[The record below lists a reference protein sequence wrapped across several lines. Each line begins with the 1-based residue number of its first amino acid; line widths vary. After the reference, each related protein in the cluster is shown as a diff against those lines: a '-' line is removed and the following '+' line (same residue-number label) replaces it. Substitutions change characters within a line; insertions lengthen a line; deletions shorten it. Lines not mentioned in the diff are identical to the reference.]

1 MLSTEGQSGRVPS
14 YWRFAPVGDWTI
26 WKYRLAYWFLLLFF
40 LVFGTAYAINIGRR
54 IGTLTGMD
62 LAAIAGFVA
71 DSIFIFLFSRLTS
84 DLIHAL
90 LNENDG

>member
-1 MLSTEGQSGRVPS
+1 LQAHYTS

-26 WKYRLAYWFLLLFF
+26 WEYRLAYWFLLLFF

-71 DSIFIFLFSRLTS
+71 DSIFVILFSRLTS
-84 DLIHAL
+84 DLIQAL